1 MIVFTTDDLISVAV
15 WVGAAILFGVLWAL
29 DSFIG
34 KGKNR

>member
-29 DSFIG
+29 DSVSGRG
-34 KGKNR
+34 KKK